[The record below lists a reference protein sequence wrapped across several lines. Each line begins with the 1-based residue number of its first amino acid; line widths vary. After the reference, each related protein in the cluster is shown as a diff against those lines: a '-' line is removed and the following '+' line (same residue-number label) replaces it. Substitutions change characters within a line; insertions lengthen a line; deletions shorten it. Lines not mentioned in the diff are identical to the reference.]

1 MTGSAFPR
9 YAFCILGMHRS
20 GTSALAGVLAQFGA
34 DVPAKMMKPTED
46 NPAGYFESTPVM
58 QLNERI
64 LASAGTSWDDWSR
77 IPEGWFKGP
86 RASALKVEAR
96 SVLEA
101 EFGASPL
108 FVLKDPR
115 ICRLW
120 PFWRDVLTDMGVTP
134 LPVIMLRRAEE
145 VAQSIARRDKLPPTV
160 GRLVWLRHHVDA
172 EEYTRG
178 SARVVTS
185 YDQLLNNWRAMLNE
199 VEAMSGFTL
208 PRRSLTTESEVEAFL
223 KPELRRF
230 IEGADVEEAGS
241 GVMYGEAYDL
251 FLAPAPSAKQRD
263 RLNAITRSLDDFS
276 ALLHDLAAPVRMTSR
291 EAARLTRE
299 RAKLDAD
306 LAAMRAER
314 EELTALIADKVAL
327 LDASLDVREM
337 LTREHDEQITLIMA
351 EKLAETEAL
360 QADWSARLDA
370 SQGARDEIARDRDDQ
385 VARVDGLLTEVQQLN
400 ALIAEKSA
408 LLDAALTARDE
419 IARDRDDKAAE
430 MARRF
435 EIHAAELRAQ
445 GESTRLREAER
456 DAARAAAMGHEE
468 TIRRLHADLGKL
480 AESAARRETL
490 LKQHNREEVLKER
503 ARILREIHHS
513 HSWKLTRP
521 LRWLGSLGRRRT

>member
-145 VAQSIARRDKLPPTV
+145 VAQSIARRDKMPPTV

-251 FLAPAPSAKQRD
+251 FLTPAPSAKQRD

-370 SQGARDEIARDRDDQ
+370 SQGARDEIARDRDD
-385 VARVDGLLTEVQQLN
+385 
-400 ALIAEKSA
+400 
-408 LLDAALTARDE
+408 
-419 IARDRDDKAAE
+419 KAAE
-430 MARRF
+430 MARRY

-456 DAARAAAMGHEE
+456 DAARTAAMGHEV
-468 TIRRLHADLGKL
+468 TIKRLHADLGKL

-503 ARILREIHHS
+503 ARILREIHNS

>member
-20 GTSALAGVLAQFGA
+20 GTSALAGVLKHFGA
-34 DVPAKMMKPTED
+34 DVPARMMKPTED

-96 SVLEA
+96 AVLEA

-134 LPVIMLRRAEE
+134 LPIIMLRRAEE

-160 GRLVWLRHHVDA
+160 GRLVWLRHQVDA

-178 SARVVTS
+178 SARMVTS
-185 YDQLLNNWRAMLNE
+185 YDQLLGNWRTMLNE
-199 VEAMSGFTL
+199 VEAMSGFAL
-208 PRRSLTTESEVEAFL
+208 PRRSLTTEAEVEAFL

-230 IEGADVEEAGS
+230 SEATDAAEDGASA
-241 GVMYGEAYDL
+241 MYGEAYDL
-251 FLAPAPSAKQRD
+251 FLAQAPSAKQRD
-263 RLNAITRSLDDFS
+263 RLKEITRSLDDFA
-276 ALLHDLAAPVRMTSR
+276 ALLHDLAAPARVTAR

-299 RAKLDAD
+299 RAKLDLD
-306 LAAMRAER
+306 LATLRAER
-314 EELTALIADKVAL
+314 DELTALVADKVAL
-327 LDASLDVREM
+327 LDASHDVREM
-337 LTREHDEQITLIMA
+337 LTREHDEQITLILA
-351 EKLAETEAL
+351 EKLAETERL
-360 QADWSARLDA
+360 QAEL
-370 SQGARDEIARDRDDQ
+370 DEIARDRDEQ
-385 VARVDGLLTEVQQLN
+385 
-400 ALIAEKSA
+400 
-408 LLDAALTARDE
+408 
-419 IARDRDDKAAE
+419 AAE
-430 MARRF
+430 MARRQ
-435 EIHAAELRAQ
+435 ESHAAELQAQ
-445 GESTRLREAER
+445 ADSARLREAELSRLGADISRLHTER
-456 DAARAAAMGHEE
+456 DAARAAASGHEK
-468 TIRRLHADLGKL
+468 TIQRLHADLGKL

-490 LKQHNREEVLKER
+490 LKQRSRDELLKDRERLLRDIHNSR
-503 ARILREIHHS
+503 
-513 HSWKLTRP
+513 SWKLTRP